1 MTRKAR
7 APNQKPAA
15 ATLRPMKL
23 GGPAIVMLAAAA
35 AIWPLWLNGPSCGDD
50 FYFHFVSWSD
60 AQRSILQGVLYPHW
74 ANSANF
80 GVGEPRF
87 VFYPPLTWM
96 IGALLGLALPWK
108 GVALA
113 FTFLLLAATGLANRA
128 LAQEVLADGPSTLA
142 GCAAICLGRSL
153 SDITQRSAYA
163 ELTGGF
169 WIPLLLLFL
178 LRNKNP
184 SGSFW
189 QRTFDDSTV
198 PLSLVMAGI
207 WLSNG
212 PLGIEANYLLAATA
226 MVSATL
232 QKSWAPL
239 LRAMVSGSIGMALTS
254 FYLIPA
260 IWERNWA
267 NFQDAVTR
275 PNYRIENSWL
285 FGHHTDPTLMLHD
298 RTLFGI
304 SVIAVAMLVVTLA
317 CALIAWRRGTLP
329 GERRWWIP
337 LALISIAVFF
347 LQLPI
352 SLPLWNWLPELRF
365 LQLPW
370 RWLLVMQPSLAV
382 FFAAAVWVRPS
393 GRRAAILTSC
403 ALFFCII
410 STVTWVFCFN
420 DCKAFNAGFKVWE
433 AGEGAQGKPEYA
445 PPDIQYRLLLPDVP
459 RNCVVRNLN
468 DLTDISGEPGD
479 GLNPVR
485 ALSQSVCKGRFT
497 EPMNQP
503 ERKGFQG
510 VVDQSGYLILGL
522 RSYPAWKAMVNG
534 RPSTTLMERGHGL
547 MEIPVARGPVTVVV
561 QWTTTEDVIAGRW
574 VTFFALVL
582 LTGLYLVERRMVSH
596 AAEKSLVP

>member
-1 MTRKAR
+1 MRT
-7 APNQKPAA
+7 
-15 ATLRPMKL
+15 MKL
-23 GGPAIVMLAAAA
+23 GGPAILLLAAAA

-60 AQRSILQGVLYPHW
+60 AQRSMLQGVLYPHW

-80 GVGEPRF
+80 GAGEPRF

-96 IGALLGLALPWK
+96 IGASLGLVLPWK

-113 FTFLLLAATGLANRA
+113 LTFLLLAGTGLANRA
-128 LAQEVLADGPSTLA
+128 LAREVLADGPATLA
-142 GCAAICLGRSL
+142 GCAAICLGRIL
-153 SDITQRSAYA
+153 SDITQRSAFA

-169 WIPLLLLFL
+169 WVPLLLLFL
-178 LRNKNP
+178 LRNRNP
-184 SGSFW
+184 SGRFW
-189 QRTFDDSTV
+189 QRTFDGSAL
-198 PLSLVMAGI
+198 PLSLIMAGI

-226 MVSATL
+226 VVCAAL
-232 QKSWAPL
+232 QKSWSPVV
-239 LRAMVSGSIGMALTS
+239 RAIVGGSIGIALTS
-254 FYLIPA
+254 IYLIPA

-275 PNYRIENSWL
+275 PNYRIENSWF
-285 FGHHTDPTLMLHD
+285 FGYHSDPTLILHN

-304 SVIAVAMLVVTLA
+304 SVIAVAMLVVTFA
-317 CALIAWRRGTLP
+317 SAFIAWRRGTLP

-337 LALISIAVFF
+337 LTLIPIAVFF
-347 LQLPI
+347 LQLPV

-382 FFAAAVWVRPS
+382 FFAAAVWVHP
-393 GRRAAILTSC
+393 GRRRIAILTAC
-403 ALFFCII
+403 ALLFFVV
-410 STVTWVFCFN
+410 STVTWLFCFN

-433 AGEGAQGKPEYA
+433 GGEGAEGKPEYA
-445 PPDIQYRLLLPDVP
+445 PPHIQYRLLLPDVP
-459 RNCVVRNLN
+459 RNCVVSNLN

-485 ALSQSVCKGRFT
+485 AGSESLCKGRFV

-503 ERKGFQG
+503 ERKGFVG
-510 VVDQSGYLILGL
+510 VVDQPGYLILGL
-522 RSYPAWKAMVNG
+522 RSYPAWKTMVNG
-534 RPSTTLMERGHGL
+534 LPATTLVERGHGL
-547 MEIPVARGPVTVVV
+547 MAIPVARGPVTVVV
-561 QWTTTEDVIAGRW
+561 QWTTTPDVIAGRW
-574 VTFFALVL
+574 VSFFALVL
-582 LTGLYLVERRMVSH
+582 LTGLYLVERRMSQ
-596 AAEKSLVP
+596 AR